1 MMLCK
6 ASHASYN
13 TSALV
18 YLLSGHWAVE
28 TALRVIPNSVMPG
41 LVIVILAV

>member
-1 MMLCK
+1 MP
-6 ASHASYN
+6 AHN
-13 TSALV
+13 ISATV

-28 TALRVIPNSVMPG
+28 TALRVITNPVVPG